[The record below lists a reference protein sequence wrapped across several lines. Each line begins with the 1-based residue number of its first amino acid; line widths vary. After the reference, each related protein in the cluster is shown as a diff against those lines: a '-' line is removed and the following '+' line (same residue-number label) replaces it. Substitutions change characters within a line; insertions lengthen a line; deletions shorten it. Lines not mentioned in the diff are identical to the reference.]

1 MPFKF
6 GKKDSPI
13 PSSFITNITDKED
26 LEEIRKIANMLN
38 PNEEVLVVARQSRL
52 KPGGSKMTPNIVF
65 GTDRRIIIKDPHML
79 GMREEI
85 IDIPYDMITGVKL
98 DKGIFSSSIIF
109 KAPGLI
115 SSGRLRNM
123 EKVTGHEDDQNN
135 NNNISMENGVI
146 TAIPKEKAEDLIEV
160 IRNGMGKIPEQ
171 ASSSLTYQQKQ
182 QNYRASP
189 TSSSSI
195 SIADELTKLAKLKE
209 QGVISESEFQK
220 MKQDLINRI

>member
-13 PSSFITNITDKED
+13 PPSFITNITDKED

-65 GTDRRIIIKDPHML
+65 GTDRRIIIKDPSML

-123 EKVTGHEDDQNN
+123 EKLTGHNDDENN
-135 NNNISMENGVI
+135 NNNNRSIEDGAI

-160 IRNGMGKIPEQ
+160 IRNGMDKMPEQ
-171 ASSSLTYQQKQ
+171 ASSSLSYPQKQ

-189 TSSSSI
+189 TSSSI

>member
-13 PSSFITNITDKED
+13 PPSFITNITDKED

-38 PNEEVLVVARQSRL
+38 PSEEVMVVARQSRL

-85 IDIPYDMITGVKL
+85 IDIPYDMITSVKL

-123 EKVTGHEDDQNN
+123 EKLTGHEEDENN
-135 NNNISMENGVI
+135 NGSIEDGVI

-160 IRNGMGKIPEQ
+160 IRNGMDKMPEQ
-171 ASSSLTYQQKQ
+171 VSSSLSYQQRQ

-189 TSSSSI
+189 TSSSI

-209 QGVISESEFQK
+209 QGVISESEFLK

>member
-6 GKKDSPI
+6 GKKDAPI
-13 PSSFITNITDKED
+13 PPSFITNITDKED

-38 PNEEVLVVARQSRL
+38 PSEEVLVVARQSRL

-85 IDIPYDMITGVKL
+85 IDIPYDMITSVKL

-123 EKVTGHEDDQNN
+123 EKLTGNEEDENN
-135 NNNISMENGVI
+135 NRSMEEGVI

-160 IRNGMGKIPEQ
+160 IRNGMDKMPEQ
-171 ASSSLTYQQKQ
+171 VSSSLSYQQRQ

-189 TSSSSI
+189 TSSSI

-209 QGVISESEFQK
+209 QGIISESEFLK

>member
-135 NNNISMENGVI
+135 NNISMENGVI

-171 ASSSLTYQQKQ
+171 ASSSLAYQQKQ

-189 TSSSSI
+189 TSSSI

>member
-6 GKKDSPI
+6 GKKDAPI
-13 PSSFITNITDKED
+13 PPSFITNITDKED

-38 PNEEVLVVARQSRL
+38 PSEEVLVVARQSRL

-85 IDIPYDMITGVKL
+85 IDIPYDMITSVKL

-123 EKVTGHEDDQNN
+123 EKLTGHEEDDNN
-135 NNNISMENGVI
+135 NGSIGDGVI

-160 IRNGMGKIPEQ
+160 IRNGMDKMPEKV
-171 ASSSLTYQQKQ
+171 SSSLSYQQRQ

-189 TSSSSI
+189 TSSSI

-209 QGVISESEFQK
+209 QGVISESEFLK

>member
-6 GKKDSPI
+6 GKKDAPI
-13 PSSFITNITDKED
+13 PPSFITNITDKED

-38 PNEEVLVVARQSRL
+38 PSEEVLVVARQSRL

-85 IDIPYDMITGVKL
+85 IDIPYDMITSVKL

-123 EKVTGHEDDQNN
+123 EKLTGHEEDENN
-135 NNNISMENGVI
+135 NGSIEDGAI

-160 IRNGMGKIPEQ
+160 IRNGMDKMPEQ
-171 ASSSLTYQQKQ
+171 VSSSLSYQQRQ

-189 TSSSSI
+189 TSSSI

-209 QGVISESEFQK
+209 QGIISESEFQK
-220 MKQDLINRI
+220 MKQDLIKRI

>member
-6 GKKDSPI
+6 GKKDAPI
-13 PSSFITNITDKED
+13 PPSFITNITDKED

-38 PNEEVLVVARQSRL
+38 PSEEVLVVARQSRL

-65 GTDRRIIIKDPHML
+65 ATDRRIIIKDPHML
-79 GMREEI
+79 GMREQI
-85 IDIPYDMITGVKL
+85 IDIPYDMITSVKL

-123 EKVTGHEDDQNN
+123 EKLTGHEEDENN
-135 NNNISMENGVI
+135 NGSIEDGVI

-160 IRNGMGKIPEQ
+160 IRNGMDKMPEEV
-171 ASSSLTYQQKQ
+171 SSSLSYQQRQ

-189 TSSSSI
+189 TSSSI

-209 QGVISESEFQK
+209 QGVISESEFLK

>member
-6 GKKDSPI
+6 GKKDAPI
-13 PSSFITNITDKED
+13 PPSFITNITDKED

-38 PNEEVLVVARQSRL
+38 PSEEVLVVARQSRL

-65 GTDRRIIIKDPHML
+65 ATDRRIIIKDPHML

-85 IDIPYDMITGVKL
+85 IDIPYDMITSVKL

-123 EKVTGHEDDQNN
+123 EKLTGHEEDENN
-135 NNNISMENGVI
+135 NGSIEDGVI

-160 IRNGMGKIPEQ
+160 IRNGMDKMPEQ
-171 ASSSLTYQQKQ
+171 VSSSLSYQQRQ

-189 TSSSSI
+189 TSSSI

-209 QGVISESEFQK
+209 QGVISESEFLK

>member
-6 GKKDSPI
+6 GKKDAPI
-13 PSSFITNITDKED
+13 PPSFITNITDKED

-38 PNEEVLVVARQSRL
+38 PSEEVLVVARQSRL

-85 IDIPYDMITGVKL
+85 IDIPYDMITSVKL

-123 EKVTGHEDDQNN
+123 EKLTGHEEDENN
-135 NNNISMENGVI
+135 NGSIEDGAI

-160 IRNGMGKIPEQ
+160 IRNGMDKMPEQ
-171 ASSSLTYQQKQ
+171 VSSSLSYQQRQ

-189 TSSSSI
+189 TSSSI

-209 QGVISESEFQK
+209 QGVISESEFLK

>member
-13 PSSFITNITDKED
+13 PPSFITNITDKED

-123 EKVTGHEDDQNN
+123 EKLTGHEDDQNN

-146 TAIPKEKAEDLIEV
+146 TAIPKDKAEDLIEV

-171 ASSSLTYQQKQ
+171 ASSSLAYQQKQ

-189 TSSSSI
+189 TSSSI

-209 QGVISESEFQK
+209 QGVISDSEFQK

>member
-6 GKKDSPI
+6 GKKDAPI
-13 PSSFITNITDKED
+13 PPSFITNITDKED

-38 PNEEVLVVARQSRL
+38 PSEEVLVVARQSRL

-85 IDIPYDMITGVKL
+85 IDIPYDMITSVKL

-123 EKVTGHEDDQNN
+123 EKLTGHEEDENN
-135 NNNISMENGVI
+135 NRSMEDGVI

-160 IRNGMGKIPEQ
+160 IRNGMDKMPEQ
-171 ASSSLTYQQKQ
+171 VSSSLSYQQRQ
-182 QNYRASP
+182 QNYHASP
-189 TSSSSI
+189 TSSSI

-209 QGVISESEFQK
+209 QGVISESEFLK

>member
-6 GKKDSPI
+6 GKKDAPI
-13 PSSFITNITDKED
+13 PPSFITNITDKED

-38 PNEEVLVVARQSRL
+38 PSEEVLVVARQSRL

-85 IDIPYDMITGVKL
+85 IDIPYDMITSVKL

-123 EKVTGHEDDQNN
+123 EKLTGHEEDENN
-135 NNNISMENGVI
+135 NRSVEDGVI

-160 IRNGMGKIPEQ
+160 IRNGMDKMPEQ
-171 ASSSLTYQQKQ
+171 VSSSLSYQQRQ

-189 TSSSSI
+189 TTSSSI

-209 QGVISESEFQK
+209 QGVISESEFLK

>member
-6 GKKDSPI
+6 GKKDAPI
-13 PSSFITNITDKED
+13 PPSFITNITDKED

-38 PNEEVLVVARQSRL
+38 PSEEVLVVARQSRL

-85 IDIPYDMITGVKL
+85 IDIPYDMITSVKL

-123 EKVTGHEDDQNN
+123 EKLTGHEEDENN
-135 NNNISMENGVI
+135 NRSVEDGVI

-160 IRNGMGKIPEQ
+160 IRNGMDKMPEKV
-171 ASSSLTYQQKQ
+171 SSSLSYQQRQ

-189 TSSSSI
+189 TTSSSI

-209 QGVISESEFQK
+209 QGVISESEFLK

>member
-6 GKKDSPI
+6 GKKDAPI
-13 PSSFITNITDKED
+13 PPSFITNITDKED

-38 PNEEVLVVARQSRL
+38 PSEEVLVVARQSRL

-85 IDIPYDMITGVKL
+85 IDIPYDMITSVKL

-123 EKVTGHEDDQNN
+123 EKLTGHEEDENN
-135 NNNISMENGVI
+135 NRSMEDAVI
-146 TAIPKEKAEDLIEV
+146 TAIPKEKAEDLIAV
-160 IRNGMGKIPEQ
+160 IRNGMDKMPEQ
-171 ASSSLTYQQKQ
+171 VSSSLSYQQRQ

-189 TSSSSI
+189 TSSSI

-209 QGVISESEFQK
+209 QGVISESEFLK

>member
-6 GKKDSPI
+6 GKKDAPI
-13 PSSFITNITDKED
+13 PPSFITNITDKED

-38 PNEEVLVVARQSRL
+38 PSEEVLVVARQSRL

-85 IDIPYDMITGVKL
+85 IDIPYDMITSVKL

-123 EKVTGHEDDQNN
+123 EKLTGHEEDENN
-135 NNNISMENGVI
+135 NRSMEDGVI

-160 IRNGMGKIPEQ
+160 IRNGMDKMPEQ
-171 ASSSLTYQQKQ
+171 VSSSLSYQQRQ
-182 QNYRASP
+182 QNYRASL
-189 TSSSSI
+189 TSSSI

-209 QGVISESEFQK
+209 QGVISESEFLK

>member
-13 PSSFITNITDKED
+13 PPSFITNITDKED

-109 KAPGLI
+109 NAPGLI
-115 SSGRLRNM
+115 SSSRLRNM
-123 EKVTGHEDDQNN
+123 EKLTDREDDEN

-160 IRNGMGKIPEQ
+160 IRNGMDKIPEQ
-171 ASSSLTYQQKQ
+171 ASSSFTDQQKQ

-189 TSSSSI
+189 TTSSSSI

>member
-38 PNEEVLVVARQSRL
+38 PSEEILVVARQSRL

-85 IDIPYDMITGVKL
+85 IDIPYDMITSVKL

-123 EKVTGHEDDQNN
+123 EKLTGHEEDDNN
-135 NNNISMENGVI
+135 NGSIGDGVI

-160 IRNGMGKIPEQ
+160 IRNGMDKMPEQ
-171 ASSSLTYQQKQ
+171 VSSSLSYQQRQ

-189 TSSSSI
+189 TSSSI

-209 QGVISESEFQK
+209 QGIISESEFLK

>member
-6 GKKDSPI
+6 GKKDAPI
-13 PSSFITNITDKED
+13 PPSFITNITDKED

-38 PNEEVLVVARQSRL
+38 PSEEVLVVARQSRL

-85 IDIPYDMITGVKL
+85 IDIPYDMITSVKL

-123 EKVTGHEDDQNN
+123 EKLTGHEEDENN
-135 NNNISMENGVI
+135 NRSVEDGVI

-160 IRNGMGKIPEQ
+160 IRNGMDKMPEQ
-171 ASSSLTYQQKQ
+171 VSSSLSYQQRQ

-189 TSSSSI
+189 TSSSI

-209 QGVISESEFQK
+209 QGVISESEFLK

>member
-6 GKKDSPI
+6 GKKDAPI
-13 PSSFITNITDKED
+13 PPSFITNITDKED

-38 PNEEVLVVARQSRL
+38 PSEEVLVVARQSRL

-85 IDIPYDMITGVKL
+85 IDIPYDMITSVKL

-123 EKVTGHEDDQNN
+123 EKLTGHEEDENN
-135 NNNISMENGVI
+135 NRSMEDGVI

-160 IRNGMGKIPEQ
+160 IRNGMDKMPEQ
-171 ASSSLTYQQKQ
+171 VSSSLSYQQRQ

-189 TSSSSI
+189 TSSSI

-209 QGVISESEFQK
+209 QGVISESEFLK